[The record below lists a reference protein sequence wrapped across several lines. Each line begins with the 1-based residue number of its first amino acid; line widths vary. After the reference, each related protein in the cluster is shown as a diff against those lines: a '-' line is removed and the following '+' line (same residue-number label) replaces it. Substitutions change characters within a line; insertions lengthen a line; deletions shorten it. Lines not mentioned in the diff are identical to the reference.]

1 MRKYVLYN
9 ARNKTNVRN
18 MCLEIMFLQGF
29 FIKAETDRRMQKMRR
44 QDRISERRIQSNR
57 LSRCYERRRNVLL
70 FLTTVCLALSLTFT
84 FSGFMSNAKELETP
98 GEHKY
103 YTSILIREGDTL
115 WSIARTYMD
124 LHYSSEE
131 DYIRELCRI
140 NRLSDEEL
148 RAGMYLIIPYFSQQ
162 GFLPAAG
169 YL

>member
-1 MRKYVLYN
+1 
-9 ARNKTNVRN
+9 
-18 MCLEIMFLQGF
+18 
-29 FIKAETDRRMQKMRR
+29 
-44 QDRISERRIQSNR
+44 
-57 LSRCYERRRNVLL
+57 
-70 FLTTVCLALSLTFT
+70 
-84 FSGFMSNAKELETP
+84 MSNAKELETP